1 MKRRTLVLFLLA
13 LTIFSLSG
21 CTKDKPEETTAPTL
35 EVIEP
40 ETTEPEVLETLPEA
54 ETRAVGDGKSLEELS
69 EEAGIPVIETRA
81 LNDESLLEDGQKSSK
96 ENSTN
101 VEGASLLVQNPL
113 HLVKILLNLALTLLN
128 LMILQIMTLDLKQVV
143 NQTLKIQSCRKIMA
157 EIQK

>member
-54 ETRAVGDGKSLEELS
+54 ETRT
-69 EEAGIPVIETRA
+69 I
-81 LNDESLLEDGQKSSK
+81 
-96 ENSTN
+96 
-101 VEGASLLVQNPL
+101 
-113 HLVKILLNLALTLLN
+113 
-128 LMILQIMTLDLKQVV
+128 
-143 NQTLKIQSCRKIMA
+143 RK
-157 EIQK
+157 